1 MQHNSFGIGFDPRL
15 LGPGRLA
22 AIFGVMA
29 HFLAVITD
37 CAICWVPLASG
48 SSHEEFEKFVL
59 EAVILGL
66 LSGAACS
73 GIPILASVLTSV
85 GPFANG
91 GRLEPLLF
99 FCRHRG
105 RFDVDNFGSG
115 LQSTG

>member
-1 MQHNSFGIGFDPRL
+1 MQHNSFGIGFDSWL
-15 LGPGRLA
+15 LGPSGLGA
-22 AIFGVMA
+22 VFGVMA

-37 CAICWVPLASG
+37 CTICWVPLASG

-85 GPFANG
+85 GPFANSDG
-91 GRLEPLLF
+91 LVPLLLF
-99 FCRHRG
+99 SRHRG

-115 LQSTG
+115 LQSAG